1 MTKFLAGILSVIA
14 VGILLIAYGL
24 LTARQPLNEPRWPGA
39 GPVAVADRVMLS
51 EEQVNAYIA
60 RGLPYA
66 VDPRV
71 AVNAMPHGAA
81 GYVTYPGYV
90 PAAVPIAGAPGMT
103 MPVQAV
109 PVQTVV
115 RETQRPR
122 PARRVVEERAPR
134 RNWVRT
140 AAVIGGSSAAGAGIG
155 AIVGGKKGALVGAAI
170 GGGASTIYEVTK

>member
-24 LTARQPLNEPRWPGA
+24 LTARQPLNEPPWPGA

-51 EEQVNAYIA
+51 ED
-60 RGLPYA
+60 R
-66 VDPRV
+66 
-71 AVNAMPHGAA
+71 VNAMPHAAA

-90 PAAVPIAGAPGMT
+90 PIAAAPGMT

-115 RETQRPR
+115 REPQPPR
-122 PARRVVEERAPR
+122 PARRVAERAPR
-134 RNWVRT
+134 RNW
-140 AAVIGGSSAAGAGIG
+140 
-155 AIVGGKKGALVGAAI
+155 
-170 GGGASTIYEVTK
+170 